1 MSTSFV
7 RWCLL
12 RLSELLQTLS
22 CRRRKKLYVAIDL
35 DGEVKIGTCKHC
47 VAYEQ
52 RRPARSWAP
61 RGDHELDFPRDALIE
76 QLTAH
81 GVHLSIDQEY
91 ICP

>member
-1 MSTSFV
+1 MPTLFV
-7 RWCLL
+7 HWCLF
-12 RLSELLQTLS
+12 RLSQWLQALS
-22 CRRRKKLYVAIDL
+22 RWRRNKLYVAIDL

-47 VAYEQ
+47 VAYE
-52 RRPARSWAP
+52 RSRPARSWAP
-61 RGDHELDFPRDALIE
+61 RGDNELDFPRDALIE